1 MIELAVSIWQLLH
14 SFDPCADKED
24 CYLYCFNIELTRASY
39 FFFCLSH
46 FRWPSDQTVQ
56 TGAQFLKFPALAGL
70 QCRGPQLTSE
80 APVKTVLR
88 G

>member
-39 FFFCLSH
+39 LFIYFWSLS
-46 FRWPSDQTVQ
+46 
-56 TGAQFLKFPALAGL
+56 FPMA
-70 QCRGPQLTSE
+70 
-80 APVKTVLR
+80 V
-88 G
+88 